1 MNYDRLTKRDLIEE
15 LTAVKKQLSKT
26 LGKANA
32 APRND
37 KRGKRPVQSKKSG
50 NPSSPAGHASERRYR
65 VKDEDGTIRQI
76 YEVVKDL
83 HDRQGTPLYTEG
95 ALYEVTNG
103 KGLTGTADTT
113 EQTEIICRFRPD
125 GSLTYVNE
133 AYCRY
138 FGCEREDLQDRNI
151 LLTISEQDR
160 QKVLSQ
166 LQNLNPGHPVGTTE
180 CRVMNSFGEL
190 LWNQWSYRAIF
201 DGEGH
206 ILEYHSVG
214 RDITYRKY
222 TQDVLEKRAAIL
234 EAMTAAAEGFL
245 KNSAWSDKIEPVL
258 ESFGKATGANHVF
271 LFENDVNR
279 DEAVSVR
286 RRFEWFSPAISSVKT
301 SKRFLKTRDL
311 ATRFSRWV
319 FAKSEGKPIYGTVG
333 QFPDKEVESL
343 ALEPTLSI
351 AVVPI
356 TVGGR
361 WWGFVGFADYLNE
374 IVWADD
380 EIAPLQAAAGI
391 LGAAIDR
398 DEREQKIRGQERFLS
413 NIFDSIQD
421 GIGVLD
427 RDLNIVR
434 ANPVMEN
441 WPVASRPLV
450 GRKCYEAIYGRE
462 KPCRD
467 CPAQKTLKTGKSVRQ
482 IRPSKGPD
490 GTLWM
495 EIFTYPLRDRQ
506 NGPMTGVIEYVR
518 DITERV
524 NAEEARKLTEDRLQ
538 TFLNSTQDIVF
549 LKDEQFRFNFV
560 NGAMCDLL
568 GRKED
573 EIIGRHDADLYPEGM
588 AEGLRNADLRAMKS
602 GAGVPTVSGSTW
614 GDRVL
619 EGVKFPVKLGDGRT
633 GVGGIFRDVTER
645 KRAEEELANTK
656 ILLEQA
662 FEQSP
667 NPMAL
672 VSMPDMII
680 RIANPAIREFL
691 EITDEPSPVGQSLV
705 GMKMS
710 WKDCDL
716 QGNPYPLQELPLP
729 RALMGHETLNQEV
742 MVVTKNGTVR
752 LELASGVPIYN
763 ARGEILAGFLVC
775 SDITERKRAADRLK
789 QSEERLRTFIDST
802 KDMVFLKDDQRRFIV
817 ANKAGQELLGL
828 REEDILGKTD
838 FDFVPG
844 ESARRWRKTDL
855 EALATER
862 GVIETEDNYNGRTMR
877 ATKFRIDLGNGR
889 AGLATA
895 IRDVTEQR
903 AAEEAIR
910 ESERRLS
917 DIINFL
923 PDPTF
928 VIDAGG
934 KVMVWN
940 RAMEETT
947 GVAAKDLVGKDNYE
961 HSLCFYGERKP
972 SLVDLVLKP
981 DKKREKDYP
990 SLKRKDGRLFAES
1003 YKAYS
1008 RIRKG
1013 EMYASA
1019 VASALR
1025 NAEGRVV
1032 GAIETFRDITDM
1044 KKAEASIRER
1054 EAMLSSI
1061 LRAAP
1066 IGISFGQERVLKW
1079 TNACYQS
1086 MTGYGEEQLAGQST
1100 RLLYGSEEEFL
1111 RVGKALYGGVRKKDI
1126 GAAQTQWRCKEGP
1139 MIDVQLTMC
1148 PLFPKD
1154 LSRGVVV
1161 TALDITE
1168 KKRTEDALRASEAR
1182 YRELADALPVGIY
1195 ELSHDGIVTYANRTA
1210 MEMFGYEQ
1218 DEVRRGV
1225 PFLKVIAPEE
1235 HETAIGINRRLLG
1248 GATMVVQ
1255 EYNLVRTDGT
1265 RFTGLVMARPMMRNG
1280 RVVGTT
1286 GVVSDINDLK
1296 KAQEA
1301 LRKNEA
1307 LLQGILKAAP
1317 IGVGIVHDR
1326 VIGWVNEHFTRMT
1339 GYEGDDVIGK
1349 NARVLYPD
1357 DGEYERVGH
1366 EKYAEIRKGKT
1377 GALETRWRRKDGVVF
1392 DVYLSS
1398 NAIDAQDPASGVVF
1412 TAYDIT
1418 DQKKAADILRFAK
1431 EELEKQVTER
1441 TRELDITNM
1450 LLRVELEEHRKTE
1463 EALAE
1468 KEQLY
1473 RAIVEDQTELICRFN
1488 PDGALSFVN
1497 EAFCRYFGKSRKELL
1512 GTRYRPPI
1520 PLEDRIVMTKA
1531 VKALT
1536 PDNHVTHFEI
1546 RVELPG
1552 HDVRWNLWTTR
1563 AIYDEVGR
1571 LVEHQAVG
1579 RDVTE
1584 RVRSQQQIQ
1593 ESRNTLRSVFDGISD
1608 PLLMVGADLTI
1619 IMLNRAALEFFDVDH
1634 YRELIGLPCL
1644 GHLIERYGRDH
1655 AERFNAAI
1663 GESTPSRFNLT
1674 ANVKAVR
1681 YEEISVY
1688 PVRGVDDGKGLAIIR
1703 VTDRTKQIIMER
1715 ELIQNEKLASL
1726 GLLISGIVHEIN
1738 NPNNFIVFNIP
1749 ILRDYLREIL
1759 PVVDEHAEKIPW
1771 YEVLGMPYADFRVD
1785 VMKLLDNIEH
1795 GSHRINVTVA
1805 KLKEFSRKREDK
1817 GLRAVASAEVVNKA
1831 LSICHTQ
1838 IRKTVK
1844 TFDVDLDP
1852 GLAQMTTDPEAIEQ
1866 VLINLLINSA
1876 QAANKEDSLIR
1887 LHVYKGDSW
1896 KNRLVMEVI
1905 DNGCGMDAETVSRI
1919 FDPFFTTKE
1928 EGCGT
1933 GLGLYISKNLVESA
1947 GGSISVESE
1956 PDRGTTFRVIFP
1968 DMESRDP
1975 EKKNENET
1983 GVEP

>member
-1 MNYDRLTKRDLIEE
+1 MNYGNLTKRELIEE

-26 LGKANA
+26 LGKTNTT
-32 APRND
+32 PRND
-37 KRGKRPVQSKKSG
+37 KRGKRPVQPEKSG
-50 NPSSPAGHASERRYR
+50 NPSSPAGHATERRYR

-76 YEVVKDL
+76 YEVVKDV

-103 KGLTGTADTT
+103 EGLTGTADTT

-151 LLTISEQDR
+151 LLTVSEQDR

-286 RRFEWFSPAISSVKT
+286 RRFEWFSPAISSVKA

-319 FAKSEGKPIYGTVG
+319 LAKSEGKPIYGTVG

-380 EIAPLQAAAGI
+380 EIAPLEAAAGI

-482 IRPSKGPD
+482 IRPAKGPE

-524 NAEEARKLTEDRLQ
+524 NAEEARKLTEERLQ
-538 TFLNSTQDIVF
+538 TFLNSTQDVVF
-549 LKDEQFRFNFV
+549 LKDEQFRFDFV

-619 EGVKFPVKLGDGRT
+619 EGVKFPVNLGDGRV
-633 GVGGIFRDVTER
+633 GIGGIFRDVTER

-729 RALMGHETLNQEV
+729 RALMGHKTLNREI
-742 MVVTKNGTVR
+742 MAVTKNGTVR
-752 LELASGVPIYN
+752 LELVSGVPIYN
-763 ARGEILAGFLVC
+763 ARGEIQAGFLVC

-789 QSEERLRTFIDST
+789 QSEERLRTFIDSS
-802 KDMVFLKDDQRRFIV
+802 KELIFLKDADFRYLFLNKPGVQFSGFESERV
-817 ANKAGQELLGL
+817 A
-828 REEDILGKTD
+828 LGKTD
-838 FDFVPG
+838 YNLFPKKIADELRKG
-844 ESARRWRKTDL
+844 DLAALGRKTGSETHQLHMKNRIL
-855 EALATER
+855 E
-862 GVIETEDNYNGRTMR
+862 V
-877 ATKFRIDLGNGR
+877 TKFKVPLSDGR
-889 AGLATA
+889 MGVGGIAQ
-895 IRDVTEQR
+895 DVTEKK
-903 AAEEAIR
+903 AAEEA
-910 ESERRLS
+910 
-917 DIINFL
+917 
-923 PDPTF
+923 
-928 VIDAGG
+928 
-934 KVMVWN
+934 
-940 RAMEETT
+940 
-947 GVAAKDLVGKDNYE
+947 
-961 HSLCFYGERKP
+961 
-972 SLVDLVLKP
+972 
-981 DKKREKDYP
+981 
-990 SLKRKDGRLFAES
+990 
-1003 YKAYS
+1003 
-1008 RIRKG
+1008 
-1013 EMYASA
+1013 
-1019 VASALR
+1019 
-1025 NAEGRVV
+1025 
-1032 GAIETFRDITDM
+1032 
-1044 KKAEASIRER
+1044 IRER

-1111 RVGKALYGGVRKKDI
+1111 RVGKALYGGMRKKDI
-1126 GAAQTQWRCKEGP
+1126 GAAQTQWRCKEGL

-1168 KKRTEDALRASEAR
+1168 KKRTEDALRASEVR

-1195 ELSHDGIVTYANRTA
+1195 EMSHDGIVTYVNRTA
-1210 MEMFGYEQ
+1210 LEMFGYGQ

-1265 RFTGLVMARPMMRNG
+1265 RFTGLVMARPMMRDG

-1286 GVVSDINDLK
+1286 GVVSDIDDLK

-1301 LRKNEA
+1301 LRKSEA

-1339 GYEGDDVIGK
+1339 GYESDDVIGK
-1349 NARVLYPD
+1349 NARILYPD
-1357 DGEYERVGH
+1357 DGEYERVGR

-1377 GALETRWRRKDGVVF
+1377 GAVETRWRRKDGAVF

-1398 NAIDAQDPASGVVF
+1398 NAIDARDPASGVVF

-1497 EAFCRYFGKSRKELL
+1497 EAFCRYFGKSRNELL

-1520 PLEDRIVMTKA
+1520 PREDRIAMTKA

-1552 HDVRWNLWTTR
+1552 HDFRWNLWTTR

-1634 YRELIGLPCL
+1634 YRELIGLPCF

-1655 AERFNAAI
+1655 AQRLNAAI
-1663 GESTPSRFNLT
+1663 GESAPSRFNLT
-1674 ANVKAVR
+1674 ANVKAIR

-1703 VTDRTKQIIMER
+1703 VTDRTKQIIMEK

-1759 PVVDEHAEKIPW
+1759 PVVDEHAEKTPW

-1817 GLRAVASAEVVNKA
+1817 GLRAAASAEVVNKA

-1866 VLINLLINSA
+1866 VLINLLINAA
-1876 QAANKEDSLIR
+1876 QAADKEDSLIR

-1905 DNGCGMDAETVSRI
+1905 DNGCGMDAATVSRI

-1933 GLGLYISKNLVESA
+1933 GLGLYISKNLAESA

-1975 EKKNENET
+1975 EKKNKNDT